1 MPLSDRDKHSIG
13 LGERGASV
21 DDETAFSTEI
31 RQQWLFGETQRYN
44 SRLPK
49 RIDQHRVGP

>member
-1 MPLSDRDKHSIG
+1 MSDRDKHSIG